1 MRSINLKNAGLTWIS
16 LLLALPTAYFFLIS
30 FLKYELG
37 VHEPFDAIAPV
48 LERMGIK
55 ETLGWNINLLILLGP
70 LVAFTLSIFQVLKI
84 KFQFTQ
90 NHFLFQFILKK
101 RWLPLL
107 VAAFSVTLLAILFV
121 YLVGENCNG

>member
-1 MRSINLKNAGLTWIS
+1 MKPINLKNTGLTWIS
-16 LLLALPTAYFFLIS
+16 LLLSLPTAYFFLIS

-37 VHEPFDAIAPV
+37 VHEPFDAITPF

-55 ETLGWNINLLILLGP
+55 EALGWNINLLILLGP

-107 VAAFSVTLLAILFV
+107 VAAFCVSLLGILFI
-121 YLVGENCNG
+121 YLVGENCA